1 MVSKTKKTINATKW
15 SAIERLTVQFIQLAI
30 SIIIAR
36 LLLPTDFGI
45 IGMVAIFLGISQTF
59 IDSGFSQALIYK
71 TNRTSEDSSTVFY
84 FNIIVGFFCYIIIYF
99 ASPYIARFY
108 DMPILTNVT
117 RAISLSIP
125 ISAFS
130 IVQRALLTANSD
142 FKTQTRA
149 SIPAV
154 LLSGTLGIIL
164 AYFGYGVWSL
174 VWQQLLYVF
183 INS

>member
-99 ASPYIARFY
+99 ASPYIARL
-108 DMPILTNVT
+108 DRKSV
-117 RAISLSIP
+117 
-125 ISAFS
+125 
-130 IVQRALLTANSD
+130 V
-142 FKTQTRA
+142 
-149 SIPAV
+149 
-154 LLSGTLGIIL
+154 
-164 AYFGYGVWSL
+164 
-174 VWQQLLYVF
+174 
-183 INS
+183 